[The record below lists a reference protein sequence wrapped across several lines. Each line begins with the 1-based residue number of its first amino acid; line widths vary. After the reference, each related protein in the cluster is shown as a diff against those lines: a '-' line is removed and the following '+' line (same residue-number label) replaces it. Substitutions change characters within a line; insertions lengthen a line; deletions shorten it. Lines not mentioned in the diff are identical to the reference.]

1 MALAMESVA
10 PGGESHS
17 GVPVDAKTLV
27 SNEQPSLSSADP
39 SCMSDLDWRD
49 AFLRDGDGPDA
60 SVLAAAY
67 SNWLRQSAQQVF
79 AKRGQSHHRFEEYV
93 QWGWVG
99 LLEAARRFDPSVGTD
114 FRAYAIRFVTGAIHD
129 GLASLTELDAQVA
142 NQRRLRRQRLLDL
155 ETEAPEGEPNTG
167 EWLWQQLQGRRDDN
181 DATARQRHAHLFARL
196 SDLGVGVALGT
207 LLEGTSMFAQDE
219 AQALQQSAY
228 DTPAHE
234 QGILK
239 RQLAEQVGRLPEAE
253 RMIIH
258 RIYHQGQALDD
269 LAITLKVSRSRVS
282 QLHRSALK
290 KLRALLEGQTAA
302 D

>member
-1 MALAMESVA
+1 
-10 PGGESHS
+10 
-17 GVPVDAKTLV
+17 
-27 SNEQPSLSSADP
+27 
-39 SCMSDLDWRD
+39 
-49 AFLRDGDGPDA
+49 
-60 SVLAAAY
+60 
-67 SNWLRQSAQQVF
+67 
-79 AKRGQSHHRFEEYV
+79 
-93 QWGWVG
+93 
-99 LLEAARRFDPSVGTD
+99 
-114 FRAYAIRFVTGAIHD
+114 
-129 GLASLTELDAQVA
+129 
-142 NQRRLRRQRLLDL
+142 L

-167 EWLWQQLQGRRDDN
+167 EWLWQQLQCRRDDN